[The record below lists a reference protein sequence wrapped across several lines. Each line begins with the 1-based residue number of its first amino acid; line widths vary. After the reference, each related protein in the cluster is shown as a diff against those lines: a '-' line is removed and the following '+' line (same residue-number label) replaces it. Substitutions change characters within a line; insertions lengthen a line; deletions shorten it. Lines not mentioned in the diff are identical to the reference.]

1 MGVLGLANRHSRRVP
16 SVSQTDGEL
25 KSAAVQSL
33 AVRRR
38 RESRHEEFVVQ
49 AQLAKLLHQYLDPAV
64 FWTSLEN
71 KPLSR
76 RSGYLQRLRGC
87 KNGLCDLFV
96 IFQQKPG
103 RLRVVFVE
111 LKSRRGVVSKA
122 QKQRRLEILTAG
134 GDWLLARSSRA
145 ALVGLYRA
153 GVPFRRRWKPPKL
166 RSFEGP
172 FSSLTPPPPLAP
184 EVVAER
190 RAAKQ
195 RWRARQRGRR
205 AAQHTAPAGC
215 EGAQTPD
222 NPALE
227 AARKTAS

>member
-1 MGVLGLANRHSRRVP
+1 MGVLRLANRHSQRVP
-16 SVSQTDGEL
+16 SVSQTDDAL

-33 AVRRR
+33 AVRHR
-38 RESRHEEFVVQ
+38 RESRREEFILQ
-49 AQLAKLLHQYLDPAV
+49 ARLSELLDAYLDPAV

-87 KNGLCDLFV
+87 KSGLADLLV

-111 LKSRRGVVSKA
+111 LKSRRGVVSKV
-122 QKQRRLEILTAG
+122 QKQRRLEILAAG
-134 GDWLLARSSRA
+134 GDWWLARSSRA
-145 ALVGLYRA
+145 ALVGLHRA

-166 RSFEGP
+166 QIWEGP

-195 RWRARQRGRR
+195 RWRAQQRERR
-205 AAQHTAPAGC
+205 AAQHTAPARCG
-215 EGAQTPD
+215 GAQTPD
-222 NPALE
+222 GPVLA